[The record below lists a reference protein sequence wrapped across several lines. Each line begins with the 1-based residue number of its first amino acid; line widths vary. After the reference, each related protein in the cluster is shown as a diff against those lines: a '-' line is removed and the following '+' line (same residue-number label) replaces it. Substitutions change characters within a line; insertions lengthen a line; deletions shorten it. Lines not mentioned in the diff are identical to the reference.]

1 MTTSSNA
8 KRTKKTNAL
17 LTLLQL
23 DVNLQLFAVAKNGDG
38 YDVADFAAA
47 QGISEIVKVF
57 DGLVAKLNEHI
68 TGLESR
74 LCGWRTGLDVGESK
88 GSRRR
93 QD

>member
-1 MTTSSNA
+1 MQKERKSQTRYLRCS
-8 KRTKKTNAL
+8 
-17 LTLLQL
+17 
-23 DVNLQLFAVAKNGDG
+23 
-38 YDVADFAAA
+38 FAAA

-88 GSRRR
+88 GSRHR